1 MLGCL
6 SQPAEHRLGS
16 TKSEEQSSMARL
28 YMARLPLH
36 LERLF
41 LPVFHAA
48 IAPMQA
54 QAQPMPAG

>member
-1 MLGCL
+1 MLGCF
-6 SQPAEHRLGS
+6 QRPAEHGLGS

-28 YMARLPLH
+28 YMQRLPLH
-36 LERLF
+36 LERLL

-48 IAPMQA
+48 IAPVQA